1 MLAHV
6 IVLSMLFTLVCCEVT
21 TIRTLAGGESLFV
34 ADNIQA
40 NSSLIQPKCAVFDK
54 ETGLVYLCS
63 GNRVLIYNPSSG
75 LLYTFAGT
83 MQAGY
88 NGDGILATTAQLKT
102 PSGVAIDNNN
112 NLVYIVDKG
121 NHRVRVVNQTNN
133 IISTFAGTGTSGFKD
148 NVIAASAPLNS
159 PSAVAVDDS
168 LVYIA
173 DSNNARIR
181 VVNTTIGNIT
191 TFAGNGQSGSNGD
204 NLVATASW
212 IYNPSGIVVDS
223 ANNVVYFSDTSN
235 NYLRMVNR
243 TTGKM
248 SIVAG
253 GGSSFSNN
261 VAAKTARLNNPI
273 HVTIGP
279 NNTILFADTSNNC
292 IRKVDKGTCALG
304 SGGYAGDNGPVS
316 SASLSAPNGVA
327 IDVNNNIVYVADTN
341 NNRVRTI
348 RSGIIS
354 TSVGT
359 GYLSYYGDG
368 TNVLANVRFN
378 GPAGMLLDNNILY
391 VADQSNYR
399 VRALNLATNVTT
411 SITGTGIT
419 GSSGDGGDAASA
431 QMTYPRGLAIYNDLF
446 LIADYSGNRI
456 RAINH
461 TTNVITTLAGAGSVT
476 DDNSAFAVTRLFSP
490 SSLTTDYPNNIVI
503 YADTLNNRIRI
514 LNFTSGNIS
523 TLAGTGT
530 GNYNGDNIAA
540 TKANLQSPIGVALDS
555 LNNIVYIADYNNHR
569 IRAVN
574 RTSGNITTVAGTGQ
588 SGYNGDNIAATS
600 ARLFGPAGV
609 AVDTVNN
616 ILYIADA
623 SNQRIRVVNLTT
635 GNITTLAGTGTQG
648 FNGDNIDPQT
658 AYSK

>member
-1 MLAHV
+1 
-6 IVLSMLFTLVCCEVT
+6 
-21 TIRTLAGGESLFV
+21 
-34 ADNIQA
+34 
-40 NSSLIQPKCAVFDK
+40 
-54 ETGLVYLCS
+54 
-63 GNRVLIYNPSSG
+63 
-75 LLYTFAGT
+75 

-292 IRKVDKGTCALG
+292 IRKVDKGIIYNFAGTCALG

-503 YADTLNNRIRI
+503 FPDTLNNRIRI

-616 ILYIADA
+616 ILYIADT
-623 SNQRIRVVNLTT
+623 SNQRIRVHKDLTE
-635 GNITTLAGTGTQG
+635 IILILKPRTLIFLSQ
-648 FNGDNIDPQT
+648 F
-658 AYSK
+658 Y